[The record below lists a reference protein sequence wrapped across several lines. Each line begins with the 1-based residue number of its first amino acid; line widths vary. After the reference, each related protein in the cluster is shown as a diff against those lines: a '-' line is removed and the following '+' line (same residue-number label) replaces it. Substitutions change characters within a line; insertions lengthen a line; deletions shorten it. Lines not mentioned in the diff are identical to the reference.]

1 MRPPSMATRV
11 PAASSFVWVIN
22 STRATDA
29 IDAKASPRKPRVP
42 IAFKSSARLI
52 FEVACRSNAST
63 ASSRVIPS
71 PSSVIF
77 NKRRPPDSTSITMR
91 KAPASIAFST
101 SSLAT
106 DAGRST
112 TSPAAIRLEIWSG
125 STRILDIRGVYAGS
139 ADVLVRKSVR

>member
-1 MRPPSMATRV
+1 MSDRHWIASYGKHI
-11 PAASSFVWVIN
+11 PAE
-22 STRATDA
+22 
-29 IDAKASPRKPRVP
+29 IDANASPRKPSVP
-42 IAFKSSARLI
+42 IAFRSSALLI

-77 NKRRPPDSTSITMR
+77 RSRRPPASISIVTR
-91 KAPASIAFST
+91 VAPASMAFST

-112 TSPAAIRLEIWSG
+112 TSPAAMRFEM
-125 STRILDIRGVYAGS
+125 
-139 ADVLVRKSVR
+139 